1 MLTITVL
8 LYNFFFQFTLSRM
21 NNNIVFCVLQIKKN
35 SEHIYFFVDIS
46 TISLDLLLFLVIKN
60 QFYPRNGLISVKN
73 ISLLFGTFILK
84 NYVQYKKFPKSNS
97 KLFLWMGRPYASH
110 ITFKWGYIFRVFS
123 FSIIKTFYFGLKIST
138 NFKKYCS

>member
-1 MLTITVL
+1 
-8 LYNFFFQFTLSRM
+8 M

-60 QFYPRNGLISVKN
+60 QFYPWNGLISVKN
-73 ISLLFGTFILK
+73 ISLLFGTFGLK
-84 NYVQYKKFPKSNS
+84 NYVQYKKIPKSNS

-110 ITFKWGYIFRVFS
+110 ITFKRRDIFRVFL
-123 FSIIKTFYFGLKIST
+123 FQ
-138 NFKKYCS
+138 